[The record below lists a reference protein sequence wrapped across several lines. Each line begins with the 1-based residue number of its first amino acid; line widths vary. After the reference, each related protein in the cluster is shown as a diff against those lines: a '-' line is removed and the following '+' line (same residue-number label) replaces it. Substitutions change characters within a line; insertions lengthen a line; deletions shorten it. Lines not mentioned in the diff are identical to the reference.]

1 MPYFRAVFKNMPKI
15 PKLVNQ
21 TRISRRLHKWFGV
34 PIAIFLILVSVTAI
48 MLVWKKEMALIP
60 VTQKSKVEVASQWIP
75 IEQIIVSASLHMKD
89 SVGKSNEIDR
99 VDIRPEK
106 GIAKVVFKRH
116 FTEIQVDGYSG
127 AILSVSQRNSDL
139 IEKIHDGSILDFIV
153 GRDGGVK
160 HIYSTVVSV
169 FLILLSVTGLL
180 LWYNPKAIMKEKSKF
195 KIGR

>member
-1 MPYFRAVFKNMPKI
+1 MSKI
-15 PKLVNQ
+15 NKLVNQ

-48 MLVWKKEMALIP
+48 MLAWKKEMRLIP
-60 VTQKSKVEVASQWIP
+60 ETQKIRVESGSNWIP
-75 IEQIIVSASLHMKD
+75 IEQIIASARIHMED
-89 SVGKSNEIDR
+89 SVRKSNEIDR

-139 IEKIHDGSILDFIV
+139 IEKIHDGSILDFIF

-160 HIYSTVVSV
+160 HIYTTLTSV
-169 FLILLSVTGLL
+169 LLILLSITGLI
-180 LWYNPKAIMKEKSKF
+180 LWYNPKAIKKEKSK
-195 KIGR
+195 K

>member
-1 MPYFRAVFKNMPKI
+1 MSKI
-15 PKLVNQ
+15 RKLVNQ

-34 PIAIFLILVSVTAI
+34 PIAVFLILVSVTAI
-48 MLVWKKEMALIP
+48 MLAWKKEMRLIP
-60 VTQKSKVEVASQWIP
+60 KTHTSRAEVGSNWIP
-75 IEQIIVSASLHMKD
+75 VEQIIDSAIQHMID
-89 SVGKSNEIDR
+89 SVGKSSEIDR

-106 GIAKVVFKRH
+106 GVAKVVFRRH

-160 HIYSTVVSV
+160 HIYSTITSI
-169 FLILLSVTGLL
+169 FLIFLCVTGLI
-180 LWYNPKAIMKEKSKF
+180 LWYNPRAIKNEKKH
-195 KIGR
+195 R

>member
-1 MPYFRAVFKNMPKI
+1 MPKVK
-15 PKLVNQ
+15 KLVTQ

-48 MLVWKKEMALIP
+48 MLAWKKEMRLIP
-60 VTQKSKVEVASQWIP
+60 PSQKSRVTEDATWIP
-75 IEQIIVSASLHMKD
+75 VEQLILSATNHMRD
-89 SVGKSNEIDR
+89 SVGKGYEIDR

-127 AILSVSQRNSDL
+127 EILSVSQRNSDL
-139 IEKIHDGSILDFIV
+139 IEKIHDGSIFDFIF

-160 HIYSTVVSV
+160 HIYSTITSV
-169 FLILLSVTGLL
+169 FLILLCITGLI
-180 LWYNPKAIMKEKSKF
+180 LWYNPKAIKKEKLNK
-195 KIGR
+195 

>member
-1 MPYFRAVFKNMPKI
+1 MSKI

-21 TRISRRLHKWFGV
+21 TRISRRIHKWIGV
-34 PIAIFLILVSVTAI
+34 PVAVFLIIVSVTAI
-48 MLVWKKEMALIP
+48 MLAWKKEMRLIP
-60 VTQKSKVEVASQWIP
+60 KTQNSRVEVASNWVP
-75 IEQIIVSASLHMKD
+75 IEQIIDSAILHMKD
-89 SVGKSNEIDR
+89 SVGKSSEIDR

-127 AILSVSQRNSDL
+127 AVLSVSQRNSDL

-160 HIYSTVVSV
+160 HIYSTITSL
-169 FLILLSVTGLL
+169 FLIFLCVTGLI
-180 LWYNPKAIMKEKSKF
+180 LWYNPKAIKKEKSQK
-195 KIGR
+195 